1 MFLIICQFTPV
12 QRFLLLSILIHH
24 PCQRTVKAERFTGYP
39 VFFKQIGKFPLIFL
53 ILMDRPLRANKAL
66 WNKSAVCHRC
76 LSFITGNPGII
87 NMRQEKF
94 INFKHPR
101 FFNQKFPILF
111 IRMYLRMYFKFIQM
125 LCDVSDISKF
135 TCPHESCRH
144 CKPVHFCFIKTAD
157 GLAHLIK
164 KSQFLDITLQRHTHI
179 FRGRKDAFRQP
190 DIFYPVH
197 NAFSK
202 CCDVESFLYLIHGTD
217 VRWKIKVFLIPCL
230 IFKR

>member
-39 VFFKQIGKFPLIFL
+39 VFFKQIGKFPL

-125 LCDVSDISKF
+125 LCDVSDIGKF